1 MNILIDSLPESVNI
15 GGVEYRINTGFR
27 TSILFELLIK
37 DKSIPDQGKVQGMLR
52 LYYPE
57 IPPDRDEAVK
67 KILWFF
73 NCGKEQKKK
82 KEIRNQ
88 TAKDFRENKEVYSF
102 EKDAFLIYSAFKAE
116 YGIDLQDTDDLHW
129 WKFSAMLEGLSDG
142 CKFRKVMSIRGMELS
157 GLSKK
162 EKKRINDLKKLYALE
177 DVNED
182 VDSRN
187 ALAKRNAKMKE
198 YVRRRTEEVKRRVGS

>member
-1 MNILIDSLPESVNI
+1 MNILIDGLPESVNI
-15 GGVEYRINTGFR
+15 GGVDYRINTGFR
-27 TSILFELLIK
+27 TSVLFELMIK
-37 DKSIPDQGKVQGMLR
+37 DKSIPDKGKIEGMLR

-73 NCGKEQKKK
+73 NCGKKQKKK
-82 KEIRNQ
+82 KESRNL
-88 TAKDFRENKEVYSF
+88 TAKDFRENQEVYSF

-116 YGIDLQDTDDLHW
+116 YGIDLQDADDLHW
-129 WKFSAMLEGLSDG
+129 WKFSAMLEGLSDD

-162 EKKRINDLKKLYALE
+162 EKKRINDLKKLYALD
-177 DVNED
+177 DVDES
-182 VDSRN
+182 VDSRD
-187 ALAKRNAKMKE
+187 ALEKRNAKMKE
-198 YVRRRTEEVKRRVGS
+198 YIRRRTEEVKRRVRS